1 MVLLASAP
9 LDTTSPCKPL
19 IAKGFGDIEAF
30 QKLCPSAPG
39 LLAVRLY
46 HWLLR
51 AFVHLVAADWAT
63 SEMDLCARYAA
74 AVLMQQVARNRA
86 LAAEVSSF

>member
-9 LDTTSPCKPL
+9 LGTTGPCKPL
-19 IAKGFGDIEAF
+19 IPREFADIEAL
-30 QKLCPSAPG
+30 QKLCPSAPS

-51 AFVHLVAADWAT
+51 ASVPLVAADWAKN
-63 SEMDLCARYAA
+63 EMDLCARYAA

>member
-1 MVLLASAP
+1 LA
-9 LDTTSPCKPL
+9 
-19 IAKGFGDIEAF
+19 
-30 QKLCPSAPG
+30 
-39 LLAVRLY
+39 
-46 HWLLR
+46 
-51 AFVHLVAADWAT
+51 AADWAK

>member
-1 MVLLASAP
+1 
-9 LDTTSPCKPL
+9 
-19 IAKGFGDIEAF
+19 
-30 QKLCPSAPG
+30 
-39 LLAVRLY
+39 
-46 HWLLR
+46 LLR
-51 AFVHLVAADWAT
+51 AFVHLVAADWAK